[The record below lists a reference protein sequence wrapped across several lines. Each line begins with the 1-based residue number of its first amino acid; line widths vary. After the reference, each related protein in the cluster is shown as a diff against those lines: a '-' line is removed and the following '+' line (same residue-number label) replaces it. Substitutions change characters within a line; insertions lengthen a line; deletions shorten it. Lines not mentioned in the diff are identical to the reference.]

1 MEKSPVTETDRHPP
15 DRGAPS
21 GRRGILAACAARV
34 ARTTGCVSNLPG
46 GTARSTHDL
55 FIHNETDAERRISV
69 TVTDINDGTTNI
81 DDTVTIEPGAEH
93 KYNNDVYG
101 GQDVEV
107 EVSLDDGRT
116 ASADWTDV
124 SSLFSVRIRDDEIA
138 MNERA
143 QDPRGDRSS
152 RGPSGGNGR

>member
-1 MEKSPVTETDRHPP
+1 MSDDDRPTG
-15 DRGAPS
+15 DCGTAV
-21 GRRGILAACAARV
+21 GRRGILAACAAGV
-34 ARTTGCVSNLPG
+34 AGTTGCMSNLPG
-46 GTARSTHDL
+46 GTTRSAHDL
-55 FIHNETDAERRISV
+55 FIHNETDAERRVSV
-69 TVTDINDGTTNI
+69 TVTDIEDGTTNI

-93 KYNNDVYG
+93 KYNNDIYG

-138 MNERA
+138 MSERA

-152 RGPSGGNGR
+152 RDPSGGDGR

>member
-1 MEKSPVTETDRHPP
+1 MSDDDRPTG
-15 DRGAPS
+15 DRGTTVC
-21 GRRGILAACAARV
+21 RRGILAACV
-34 ARTTGCVSNLPG
+34 AGVAGTTGCMSDFPG
-46 GTARSTHDL
+46 GTSRSAHDL
-55 FIHNETDAERRISV
+55 FLHNETDAERRVSV
-69 TVTDINDGTTNI
+69 TVTDVEDGTTNI
-81 DDTVTIEPGAEH
+81 DDTVTIESGADH
-93 KYNNDVYG
+93 NYNNDVYG

-138 MNERA
+138 MSERA

-152 RGPSGGNGR
+152 RDLSGGDGGV

>member
-1 MEKSPVTETDRHPP
+1 MEESSVTETDRRPP
-15 DRGAPS
+15 ARGAPS

-55 FIHNETDAERRISV
+55 FIHNETDAERRVSV
-69 TVTDINDGTTNI
+69 TVTDIEDGTTNI
-81 DDTVTIEPGAEH
+81 DDAVTIESGADH
-93 KYNNDVYG
+93 RYNNDVYG

-124 SSLFSVRIRDDEIA
+124 YSRFNVRIRDDEIA
-138 MNERA
+138 TDKKAE
-143 QDPRGDRSS
+143 
-152 RGPSGGNGR
+152 